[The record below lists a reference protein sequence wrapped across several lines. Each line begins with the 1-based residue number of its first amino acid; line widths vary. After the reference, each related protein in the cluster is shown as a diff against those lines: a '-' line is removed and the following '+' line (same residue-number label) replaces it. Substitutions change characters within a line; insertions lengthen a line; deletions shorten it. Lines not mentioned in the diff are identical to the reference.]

1 MHLIITDAVS
11 SKVPSCTGSI
21 ASVSRHFAPPC
32 FVAPTGFG
40 TCAGASLPAA
50 DLLRM
55 AQDLDK
61 PPDEAHAQNGK
72 GSAGGVAG
80 DGGVSSSD
88 SQSGE
93 DRPRG
98 KGHEPSGKRAAGGGE
113 TSSSKLSQEP
123 SASFARPTP
132 PKRPKIS
139 LDLDDLDS
147 DSDEEDD
154 EDSD

>member
-1 MHLIITDAVS
+1 
-11 SKVPSCTGSI
+11 
-21 ASVSRHFAPPC
+21 
-32 FVAPTGFG
+32 
-40 TCAGASLPAA
+40 
-50 DLLRM
+50 M

-72 GSAGGVAG
+72 GSAVGLTG
-80 DGGVSSSD
+80 DGGISSSD

-98 KGHEPSGKRAAGGGE
+98 KGHEPPKGGKGSGKRATGRGE
-113 TSSSKLSQEP
+113 ASSGKLSQEP

-154 EDSD
+154 EESD